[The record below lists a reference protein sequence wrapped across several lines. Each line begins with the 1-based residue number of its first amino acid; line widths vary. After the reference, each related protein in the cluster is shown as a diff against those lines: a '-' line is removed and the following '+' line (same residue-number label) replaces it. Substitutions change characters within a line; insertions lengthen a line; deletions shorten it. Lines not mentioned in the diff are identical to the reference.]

1 MLLKEQS
8 SVLLKVRYSHIGFTD
23 DILML
28 DNVDVIL
35 LTKQSYRFN
44 ERINFS

>member
-8 SVLLKVRYSHIGFTD
+8 SVLLKVQYVDFTN

-28 DNVDVIL
+28 NNVDVIL
-35 LTKQSYRFN
+35 LKEQSHRFD
-44 ERINFS
+44 ERRNCA